1 MENKILANGKE
12 RYSTGDEGMY
22 QGGEVRVD
30 EFKNGTYHFT
40 LLDVDDGYGVAKAE
54 TFEKSFAYFPSL
66 AKGGDIM
73 VKWQDV
79 QVGDMARV
87 IETNKSGVVTYA
99 YGRKFNVTFP
109 NGDEKTYDAK
119 ELEFIPEENLTGEI
133 EGERRMGM
141 EYGDGGI
148 IEIVV
153 VSKFPNKKHLFTD
166 RFGFDGEMDEKEAK
180 EQAKKDWEDES
191 KEKHSAKKGSS
202 IVEVLTNSEY
212 REKYLT
218 PKMADGGIVQS
229 KDLVSLIQE
238 GAKNGT
244 SKIMVE
250 FNPAYDEKE
259 HSSLSEELQE
269 SLKVPKVE
277 IFDIIQEGLDVIEL
291 TSNNDVKSLK
301 WFTDK
306 EKFEEGGMFSMM
318 TKYQVEKEYKRIQ
331 DELNKL
337 RDKYG
342 DFETE
347 EIAKLVSQEDEIITL
362 LYGKNFSGVGKQFY
376 ANGGI
381 IEHGGKNI
389 YVFKV
394 KLGQDIDEAFRD
406 MFIANEGRLE
416 KKTWDNTINQLKTSL
431 GSKFER
437 AWKNFKSE
445 FDIAVDRTDYVNPY
459 YFAKGGLTKVKS
471 KMANGGLIESGLYL
485 IGKPV
490 KEGKVYAQKV
500 AEVNP
505 NGTVDFASDYA
516 RKITDFVYKNVK
528 RVSSVEELMVTP
540 QFSEG
545 GAINIPIKKN
555 KKKDEIYTI
564 LLDSCDAG
572 PFDGGC
578 LTMAHAIKNAIGGEL
593 VSFVRADDFAD
604 HVAVKKGEYI
614 YDADGFYNEKDAIKK
629 FNKAEMANV
638 VKIRP
643 YKEGDVPNAPLDI
656 DAAKR
661 ISQMLSEGGTTD
673 GVAAGQVYYSEGTGK
688 DFIVDEI
695 NDGSVY
701 IHVNGA
707 KKTMGNSDIIRM
719 SEFNRFVRD
728 GVFVPKFEKGGMVT
742 AQERE
747 EVIKS
752 GTIMSNTN
760 VAMRKI
766 KSLYPKAVGIPVCAF
781 GCYYSIYE
789 DDKYENLIA
798 EFEYIN
804 ISKEDKI
811 PKELE
816 PPSSFGSYFK
826 VIWKNKKE
834 KGGFVRSLKEKFKR
848 PRL

>member
-54 TFEKSFAYFPSL
+54 TFEKSFAYFPSSKGEKF
-66 AKGGDIM
+66 AKGGNIYTDFSRFPNVGEVVDAKDIDYPM
-73 VKWQDV
+73 MDYFKRTNRKLLITTKDNKSFTGSVGKFYDETVLFPLGTKLSDILNVLILEDGEYAKGGMIKWQDV

-109 NGDEKTYDAK
+109 NGGEKTYDAK

-218 PKMADGGIVQS
+218 PKMADGGIVES

-459 YFAKGGLTKVKS
+459 YFAKGGSLK

-516 RKITDFVYKNVK
+516 RRITDFVYKNVK
-528 RVSSVEELMVTP
+528 IVSSVEELMVTP

-545 GAINIPIKKN
+545 G
-555 KKKDEIYTI
+555 
-564 LLDSCDAG
+564 
-572 PFDGGC
+572 
-578 LTMAHAIKNAIGGEL
+578 
-593 VSFVRADDFAD
+593 
-604 HVAVKKGEYI
+604 
-614 YDADGFYNEKDAIKK
+614 
-629 FNKAEMANV
+629 
-638 VKIRP
+638 
-643 YKEGDVPNAPLDI
+643 
-656 DAAKR
+656 
-661 ISQMLSEGGTTD
+661 
-673 GVAAGQVYYSEGTGK
+673 
-688 DFIVDEI
+688 
-695 NDGSVY
+695 
-701 IHVNGA
+701 
-707 KKTMGNSDIIRM
+707 
-719 SEFNRFVRD
+719 
-728 GVFVPKFEKGGMVT
+728 MVT

-747 EVIKS
+747 ALIKS
-752 GTIMSNTN
+752 GTVMSNTFL
-760 VAMRKI
+760 AMNKI
-766 KSLYPKAVGIPVCAF
+766 KSLYPKAKEIPVCAF

>member
-66 AKGGDIM
+66 AKGGDIDDEMKLIEKEVFDAYGTDKKDGILRNDIVRVLRNNKNRTLTLDGKFIDGLSQEDKVVSEFGNRGWKVYKSGGM

-180 EQAKKDWEDES
+180 EQAKKDWEDAS
-191 KEKHSAKKGSS
+191 KEKWSAKKGSS

-218 PKMADGGIVQS
+218 PKMADGGIVES

-416 KKTWDNTINQLKTSL
+416 KKTWDNTINELKSKL

-459 YFAKGGLTKVKS
+459 YFAKGGSLK

-490 KEGKVYAQKV
+490 KEGKVYVQKV

-516 RKITDFVYKNVK
+516 RKISDFVYKNVK
-528 RVSSVEELMVTP
+528 KVSSVEELMVTP

-545 GAINIPIKKN
+545 GI
-555 KKKDEIYTI
+555 
-564 LLDSCDAG
+564 
-572 PFDGGC
+572 
-578 LTMAHAIKNAIGGEL
+578 
-593 VSFVRADDFAD
+593 
-604 HVAVKKGEYI
+604 
-614 YDADGFYNEKDAIKK
+614 
-629 FNKAEMANV
+629 
-638 VKIRP
+638 
-643 YKEGDVPNAPLDI
+643 
-656 DAAKR
+656 
-661 ISQMLSEGGTTD
+661 
-673 GVAAGQVYYSEGTGK
+673 
-688 DFIVDEI
+688 
-695 NDGSVY
+695 
-701 IHVNGA
+701 
-707 KKTMGNSDIIRM
+707 
-719 SEFNRFVRD
+719 
-728 GVFVPKFEKGGMVT
+728 VT